1 MANVVTITRGLQVE
15 SNPLVSAFTQQSIEF
30 TVVWDGTVGTPSVSV
45 GGYDF
50 TPIRTL
56 VVGYVCTYYLD
67 LTDVLKY
74 LLSYPPESVTVT
86 GLTLDITIVCTAGA
100 ITSSETDTVT
110 FAVNKIGSST
120 KLFNV
125 WKYGHD
131 DVIYH
136 NGVLCF
142 YFADIAGT
150 YEVIIG
156 GTSYSYTLV
165 KGYNLLTL
173 NATHL
178 KSGHLEI
185 AGTTVAFSV
194 VYSSF
199 TGSEITWLDE
209 NGCWSSWNFRKLNE
223 VSESKESNEVALY
236 YDTNVL
242 TKAKTMNNSR
252 AVTKTISFDT
262 VAVDTT
268 HYAQL
273 VKIASSPRVIY
284 DGQMWAVSSSSTSVA
299 ECRQNLNFKLSLKAE
314 QNGVSY

>member
-1 MANVVTITRGLQVE
+1 
-15 SNPLVSAFTQQSIEF
+15 
-30 TVVWDGTVGTPSVSV
+30 
-45 GGYDF
+45 
-50 TPIRTL
+50 
-56 VVGYVCTYYLD
+56 VCTYYLD

-142 YFADIAGT
+142 YLAGTAGT
-150 YEVIIG
+150 YDVIIG

-178 KSGHLEI
+178 KSGALEI
-185 AGTTVAFSV
+185 TGTTVAFSV

-262 VAVDTT
+262 VAVDAT